1 MCLSKPVILTF
12 IKYCYRS
19 KKKKWLLVRW
29 ETASHHTTRRSDNL
43 FFSISIRLSPQV
55 NRLFSSTFRPCL
67 WRMRPARR
75 GGKASRDLPLVV
87 QRRPPFAGR
96 GLSHSS
102 LSWRGVPPIHQAC
115 QQWHPFPLRARRL
128 GTSGLDCIADT
139 HREQHTDTLMDSFIR
154 PFITQGANGK
164 SQCTEYHS
172 NAMLLLP
179 SRPADSMEGQN
190 NLLDNVSLN
199 TGNHLDH

>member
-19 KKKKWLLVRW
+19 KKKSFVFPHKS
-29 ETASHHTTRRSDNL
+29 TAW
-43 FFSISIRLSPQV
+43 F
-55 NRLFSSTFRPCL
+55 FRPCQ

-139 HREQHTDTLMDSFIR
+139 HGEQHTDTLMDSFIR

>member
-1 MCLSKPVILTF
+1 MPFV
-12 IKYCYRS
+12 
-19 KKKKWLLVRW
+19 
-29 ETASHHTTRRSDNL
+29 
-43 FFSISIRLSPQV
+43 FFNSQFSP
-55 NRLFSSTFRPCL
+55 STFGPR
-67 WRMRPARR
+67 WWTMQPAMR
-75 GGKASRDLPLVV
+75 GGRASRDFPSVV

-115 QQWHPFPLRARRL
+115 QQWHPFPPRARRL

-172 NAMLLLP
+172 NATLLLP
-179 SRPADSMEGQN
+179 SRPVDSAEGQN

-199 TGNHLDH
+199 TGNHLDRYIK

>member
-1 MCLSKPVILTF
+1 
-12 IKYCYRS
+12 
-19 KKKKWLLVRW
+19 
-29 ETASHHTTRRSDNL
+29 
-43 FFSISIRLSPQV
+43 
-55 NRLFSSTFRPCL
+55 
-67 WRMRPARR
+67 MRPARR

-87 QRRPPFAGR
+87 GRRPPFAGR

-179 SRPADSMEGQN
+179 SSPADSMEGQN